1 MQSSGLMQGTVK
13 WYGMEA
19 GGPDDSWGY
28 PPGTPGG
35 PEGGCPPGRP
45 TIGGVGVLG
54 EPPPP
59 CASASSSSSSSSLP
73 PGPYPPPK
81 GGSGGG
87 LWLGLSLLEGGLGAG
102 FSPLSLEV

>member
-1 MQSSGLMQGTVK
+1 MRGTVK

-28 PPGTPGG
+28 PPGAPGG
-35 PEGGCPPGRP
+35 PEGGCPPGRL
-45 TIGGVGVLG
+45 TIRGVGVLG
-54 EPPPP
+54 KPPPP
-59 CASASSSSSSSSLP
+59 PLP
-73 PGPYPPPK
+73 PPALLPPPPPPPPPK

-102 FSPLSLEV
+102 FSPLGLEV